1 MAAMKGFPWLPV
13 RVVLPLL
20 LLLVTGSVIAS
31 FWWFAVQHEMREIE
45 KDVVENQF
53 QNMHRLVMQLETNMQ
68 HEDARGV
75 IRLLSDIGS
84 EPTMQ
89 YALLIAPDGRIRAAT
104 HLAWA
109 GQTIAELSKSEGD
122 AALPTLLARIKR
134 DKRGHVHL
142 SADKMTVWAH
152 YPVQF
157 PATGKILRSQQFGAL
172 IAKFD
177 LSYAKQ
183 SEMYRVEVW
192 VRKVAMVM
200 FAIALLLWL
209 LMQHIL
215 TRRMQHM
222 IDVAHQ
228 VGTGNLSV
236 RAGLNGN
243 DELAHIG
250 AAFDIMINQLD
261 RDHKRLLQMSRAF
274 EYMQEGV
281 LITDADGCIEY
292 VNEAFTR
299 ISGYSASEA
308 LGKTPNI
315 LKSGEHSPEF
325 YQAFWNRIS
334 QGKVWKGN
342 QINRRKDASLYTAR
356 VSVAP
361 LLDGDGKVTHFVGV
375 QEDISEQQQLEEQF
389 LQAQKM
395 ESLGTLVGGIAHDF
409 NNMLAGM
416 VGNLYMARKKIKD
429 QPEVVLKLELVE
441 KLSFRAAD
449 MIKQLLAFAR
459 KDMVEFQTINFTP
472 FIKEAYKLAR
482 VVVPENVTCLP
493 DFGKESLTLDCDATQ
508 VQQILMNLLVNAR
521 DALHHVQEPQIHIQL
536 RRFSPNNAFR
546 NRHRDA
552 TAQAYAQLSV
562 EDNGCGIGEAELLR
576 IFEPFYTTKSVG
588 EGTGLGLSMVFG
600 AMQRHHGFIEVDS
613 EPGRGTVFHLYFP
626 LSTQLPEEVLPV
638 QNDVWRASGERLL
651 LADDEPVVRDTLGEM
666 LSLDG
671 FNVDVAS
678 DGAEALQLFSEHP
691 QAYDAVILDV
701 VMPVM
706 GGMQAALKMRELRPD
721 IPIIFATGYDREH
734 VLNGMGDMQ
743 HIAALSK
750 PLHARRL
757 RQILQQWL
765 QPEADA

>member
-1 MAAMKGFPWLPV
+1 MAAMNGFPWLPV

-20 LLLVTGSVIAS
+20 LLLVTGSVIGS
-31 FWWFAVQHEMREIE
+31 FWWFEVQHEMIEIE
-45 KDVVENQF
+45 QEVVANQF
-53 QNMHRLVMQLETNMQ
+53 QDMHRLVMQLEKDIQ
-68 HEDARGV
+68 HNDARGV
-75 IRLLSDIGS
+75 AQLLSDVGS
-84 EPTMQ
+84 EPGMQ
-89 YALLIAPDGRIRAAT
+89 YALLSGVDGKIIAAT
-104 HLAWA
+104 RLAWA
-109 GQTIAELSKSEGD
+109 GKTVAELVSDGGD
-122 AALPTLLARIKR
+122 AQVLSLMARIQR

-142 SADKMTVWAH
+142 SADKMTVWAY
-152 YPVQF
+152 YPIQF
-157 PATGKILRSQQFGAL
+157 PAAEKALRSQQFGAL
-172 IAKFD
+172 VAKFD
-177 LSYAKQ
+177 LTYAKQ
-183 SEMYRVEVW
+183 AEMYRVEVW

-200 FAIALLLWL
+200 FAIALILWL
-209 LMQHIL
+209 LMRHIL
-215 TRRMQHM
+215 TRRMQRM
-222 IDVAHQ
+222 IDVAHR
-228 VGTGNLSV
+228 VGKGDLSV

-261 RDHKRLLQMSRAF
+261 REHKRLLQMSRAF

-281 LITDADGCIEY
+281 LITDANGCIEY

-308 LGKTPNI
+308 LGKNPSI
-315 LKSGEHSPEF
+315 LKSGEHSAEF
-325 YQAFWNRIS
+325 YQAFWRRIS

-342 QINRRKDASLYTAR
+342 QINQRKDGSLYTAR

-361 LLDGDGKVTHFVGV
+361 LLDDHDKVTHFVGV

-459 KDMVEFQTINFTP
+459 KDMVEFQTIDFTS
-472 FIKEAYKLAR
+472 FIKEAYKLAH
-482 VVVPENVTCLP
+482 VVVPENVRCLP
-493 DFGKESLTLDCDATQ
+493 DFGNESLNLDCDATQ

-521 DALHHVQEPQIHIQL
+521 DALHHVQKPQINVQL
-536 RRFSPNNAFR
+536 RSFSPDEAFR

-552 TAQAYAQLSV
+552 TAQTYAQLSV
-562 EDNGCGIGEAELLR
+562 EDNGCGMGEAELQR

-588 EGTGLGLSMVFG
+588 EGTGLGLAMVFG
-600 AMQRHHGFIEVDS
+600 AMQRHQGFIEVDS
-613 EPGRGTVFHLYFP
+613 EPGRGTVFRLYFP
-626 LSTQLPEEVLPV
+626 LSAHLPEEVLPV
-638 QNDVWRASGERLL
+638 QSDVWRASGERLL

-671 FNVDVAS
+671 FVVDVAS
-678 DGAEALQLFSEHP
+678 DGAEAVQLFSEQP
-691 QAYDAVILDV
+691 EAYDAVILDV

-706 GGMQAALKMRELRPD
+706 GGMQAALHMRELRPD

-734 VLNGMGDMQ
+734 VLNGIGDMQ

-750 PLHARRL
+750 PLHAHRL
-757 RQILQQWL
+757 RQILRKWL
-765 QPEADA
+765 QPEDDA

>member
-1 MAAMKGFPWLPV
+1 MSGFPWLPV

-20 LLLVTGSVIAS
+20 LLLVTGSVIGS
-31 FWWFAVQHEMREIE
+31 FWWFEVQHEMRDIE
-45 KDVVENQF
+45 QEVVANQL
-53 QNMHRLVMQLETNMQ
+53 QDMHRLAMQLEKDIQ
-68 HEDARGV
+68 HEDAQDMPH
-75 IRLLSDIGS
+75 LLGDVGS
-84 EPTMQ
+84 EPGMQ
-89 YALLIAPDGRIRAAT
+89 YALLCGPDGRIFAAT
-104 HLAWA
+104 RLDWR
-109 GQTIAELSKSEGD
+109 GQTLTELANGEGD
-122 AALPTLLARIKR
+122 AELLSLVARIKH
-134 DKRGHVHL
+134 DKRGDVHL
-142 SADKMTVWAH
+142 SADRMTVWAH
-152 YPVQF
+152 YPVRF
-157 PATGKILRSQQFGAL
+157 PSAGKALRSQQFGAL

-177 LSYAKQ
+177 LTYAKQ
-183 SEMYRVEVW
+183 AEMYRVEVW

-200 FAIALLLWL
+200 LAMALLFWL
-209 LMQHIL
+209 LMRHIL
-215 TRRMQHM
+215 TRRMQR
-222 IDVAHQ
+222 IVDVARQ
-228 VGTGNLSV
+228 VGQGDLSV
-236 RAGLNGN
+236 RTGLSGG

-261 RDHKRLLQMSRAF
+261 CEHKRLLQMSRAF
-274 EYMQEGV
+274 EYLQEGV

-299 ISGYSASEA
+299 ISGYGATEA
-308 LGKTPNI
+308 LGKKPNI

-342 QINRRKDASLYTAR
+342 QINRRKDGSLYTAR

-361 LLDGDGKVTHFVGV
+361 LLDSHGKVTHFVGV

-389 LQAQKM
+389 MQAQKM

-459 KDMVEFQTINFTP
+459 KDMVEFQTIDFTP
-472 FIKEAYKLAR
+472 FIKEAYKLAH
-482 VVVPENVTCLP
+482 VVVPENVCCLP
-493 DFGKESLTLDCDATQ
+493 DFGNESLSLDCDATQ

-521 DALHHVQEPQIHIQL
+521 DALRNVQSPQINVQL
-536 RRFSPNNAFR
+536 RSIRPDEAFR

-552 TAQAYAQLSV
+552 MAQVYAELSIK
-562 EDNGCGIGEAELLR
+562 DNGCGMSEAELQR
-576 IFEPFYTTKSVG
+576 IFEPFYTTKNVG

-600 AMQRHHGFIEVDS
+600 AMQRHQGFIEVDS
-613 EPGRGTVFHLYFP
+613 EPGCGTVFRLYFP
-626 LSTQLPEEVLPV
+626 LSAQFPEEVLPV
-638 QNDVWRASGERLL
+638 QSDIWRASGERLL
-651 LADDEPVVRDTLGEM
+651 LADDEPVVRDTLSEM

-671 FNVDVAS
+671 FHVDVAS
-678 DGAEALQLFSEHP
+678 DGAEAVRLFSAQPE
-691 QAYDAVILDV
+691 AYDAVILDV

-706 GGMQAALKMRELRPD
+706 GGMQAALKIRELDPD
-721 IPIIFATGYDREH
+721 MPIIFATGYDREH
-734 VLNGMGDMQ
+734 VLSGVGDMQ

-750 PLHARRL
+750 PLHAHRL
-757 RQILQQWL
+757 RQILRKWL
-765 QPEADA
+765 QPETDA